1 MNAGNRAVWLA
12 GAALAVAV
20 VALIVALT
28 AAAGGDSPP
37 AAAGSASKAPASAS
51 APAARSSAPEE
62 PSALAT
68 GPIPTGEDPAATP
81 RATATGSAGV
91 SADAVTCPAATVE
104 VTDAASLEDALDEAA
119 PGDVIHLADGSYE
132 DRFTAKTAGTADRP
146 IWVCGGPGAVIDAGD
161 IKGGY
166 AFHLDGADHW
176 RLVGFT
182 VRNGQK
188 GVMADQVEHAV
199 IQGLTVERIG
209 DEAIHLRDFSSDNV
223 VRDNTI
229 RDTGLRKPKFG
240 EGVYIGTAES
250 NWCTVTRCKP
260 DNSDRNVVSG
270 NHISAVTA
278 EAVDIKE
285 GTTGGVLTR
294 NTFDGSALS
303 GSHNDSWVDVKGN
316 GWTVSFNT
324 GRHSTED
331 GFQTH
336 EILDGWGKDNTFRG
350 NTAHV
355 DGSGYG
361 FHFTPDDNGNKLTCD
376 NKATGAT
383 KGLANTDCAG

>member
-20 VALIVALT
+20 VALVVALT
-28 AAAGGDSPP
+28 AAGGGDSPRT
-37 AAAGSASKAPASAS
+37 AAGSASTTPNPTSTPTPTAPSGTA
-51 APAARSSAPEE
+51 EE

-68 GPIPTGEDPAATP
+68 GPIPTGEHPAAP
-81 RATATGSAGV
+81 QATGSAGT

-104 VTDAASLEDALDEAA
+104 VGDAASLEDALDNAV
-119 PGDVIHLADGSYE
+119 PGDVIHLADGRYE
-132 DRFTAKTAGTADRP
+132 DRFTAEEAGTADRP

-161 IKGGY
+161 VEGGY

-188 GVMADQVEHAV
+188 GVMADEVEHAV
-199 IQGLTVERIG
+199 IQGLTVEHIG
-209 DEAIHLRDFSSDNV
+209 DEAIHLRNFSSDNV

-316 GWTVSFNT
+316 GWTISFNT
-324 GRHSTED
+324 GRHSNED

-336 EILDGWGKDNTFRG
+336 EILDGWGKDNTFKG
-350 NTAHV
+350 NIAHV
-355 DGSGYG
+355 DGPGYG
-361 FHFTPDDNGNKLTCD
+361 FHFTPDANGNKLTCD
-376 NKATGAT
+376 NKATGAAE
-383 KGLANTDCAG
+383 GLANTDCAT

>member
-1 MNAGNRAVWLA
+1 VNAGNRAVWLA

-28 AAAGGDSPP
+28 AAGGEESPP
-37 AAAGSASKAPASAS
+37 AAAGASAGATP
-51 APAARSSAPEE
+51 APTPTAGNNAPEE
-62 PSALAT
+62 PSAPAT
-68 GPIPTGEDPAATP
+68 GPIATDGPTAP
-81 RATATGSAGV
+81 RATGSATA

-104 VTDAASLEDALDEAA
+104 VTDAASLEDALDNAM
-119 PGDVIHLADGSYE
+119 PGDVIHLADGRYE
-132 DRFTAKTAGTADRP
+132 DKFTAEAAGTADKP
-146 IWVCGGPGAVIDAGD
+146 VWVCGGPGAVIDAGD

-188 GVMADQVEHAV
+188 GVMADEVEHAV
-199 IQGLTVERIG
+199 IQGLTVEHIG
-209 DEAIHLRDFSSDNV
+209 DEAIHLRNFSSDNV

-250 NWCTVTRCKP
+250 NWCTVSRCKP
-260 DNSDRNVVSG
+260 DHSDRNVVSG
-270 NHISAVTA
+270 NHISAVTG

-285 GTTGGVLTR
+285 GTTGGVVTR
-294 NTFDGSALS
+294 NTFDGSGLS

-316 GWTVSFNT
+316 GWTISFNT
-324 GRHSTED
+324 GRHSSED

-336 EILDGWGKDNTFRG
+336 EILDGWGKDNTFKG

-355 DGSGYG
+355 DGPGYG
-361 FHFTPDDNGNKLTCD
+361 FHFTPDVNGNKLTCD
-376 NKATGAT
+376 NKATGAAE
-383 KGLANTDCAG
+383 GLANTDCTA